1 MLCKVVFV
9 SIVVA
14 DLLEI
19 ACDIVFMVVCALV
32 IAGFSDFCV
41 IWYVLVVV
49 GELVVVGILIVFGL
63 IAKEFELLCIQT
75 RISFNI

>member
-1 MLCKVVFV
+1 M

-14 DLLEI
+14 DLLDI
-19 ACDIVFMVVCALV
+19 ACDIVFIVVCALV
-32 IAGFSDFCV
+32 IEGFSDFCV

-49 GELVVVGILIVFGL
+49 GKLVVVGILIVFGL
-63 IAKEFELLCIQT
+63 IAKEFELLCDQT